1 MGNRTHGST
10 ADGSVRRLPT
20 VRRYAR
26 PLLRTTRSSGAQAL
40 GSHVTGRGETL
51 LVAWVVADGQTL
63 SEHTERLGGRSDMTN
78 VDVHQHLWT
87 PSLVTAL
94 RARREPPFLDGWTLF
109 LDGEPPFEIPPADHD
124 IARRADLAAA
134 DGLGRVLV
142 SLSAPIGVEWL
153 PAAEARPLL
162 DAYHDGAASLP
173 EPFGAW
179 AAACVRDIDAEATAK
194 DLDRGFVGL
203 QLPANSLADA
213 AGYARCAPLLDLLEE
228 RDLPLFVHPGP
239 APGSSADPAWWPAMV
254 PYVQQMHAGWHAF
267 RAFGRPRH
275 PRLRVC
281 FALLAGLAPLHGERF
296 TARSGHQQ
304 PTDPGTF
311 VETSSYGPT
320 AVAAIVRALGVD
332 AVVQGSDR
340 PYAEP
345 PRYPGYG
352 LGGAAAYAF
361 RIANPRRLLTGE
373 G

>member
-1 MGNRTHGST
+1 
-10 ADGSVRRLPT
+10 
-20 VRRYAR
+20 
-26 PLLRTTRSSGAQAL
+26 
-40 GSHVTGRGETL
+40 
-51 LVAWVVADGQTL
+51 
-63 SEHTERLGGRSDMTN
+63 MTN
-78 VDVHQHLWT
+78 VDVHQHLWS

-94 RARREPPFLDGWTLF
+94 RARREPPRLDGWTLY
-109 LDGEPPFEIPPADHD
+109 LDGEPPYDLPPGDHD
-124 IARRADLAAA
+124 ATLRAELAAA
-134 DGLGRVLV
+134 DGLGLALV

-162 DAYHDGAASLP
+162 DAYHEGAAALP

-179 AAACVRDIDAEATAK
+179 AAAGVRDIDARATAEA
-194 DLDRGFVGL
+194 LDQGFVGL
-203 QLPANSLADA
+203 QLPADSLVDA

-239 APGSSADPAWWPAMV
+239 AAGGSTGPGWWPAMV
-254 PYVQQMHAGWHAF
+254 PYVQQMHAAWFAF

-296 TARSGHQQ
+296 AARGDGGSE
-304 PTDPGTF
+304 PDPLVF
-311 VETSSYGPT
+311 VETSSYGPR
-320 AVAAIVRALGVD
+320 AVESVVRALGVD

-345 PRYPGYG
+345 PQHPGHG

-361 RIANPRRLLTGE
+361 RIANPRRLLTGKE
-373 G
+373 

>member
-1 MGNRTHGST
+1 MC
-10 ADGSVRRLPT
+10 V
-20 VRRYAR
+20 
-26 PLLRTTRSSGAQAL
+26 
-40 GSHVTGRGETL
+40 
-51 LVAWVVADGQTL
+51 
-63 SEHTERLGGRSDMTN
+63 MTN

-87 PSLVTAL
+87 PSLLAAL
-94 RARREPPFLDGWTLF
+94 RSRREPPYLDDWTLH
-109 LDGEPPFEIPPADHD
+109 LAGEPPYPVPPADHD
-124 IARRADLAAA
+124 VARRAELAAA

-142 SLSAPIGVEWL
+142 SMSAPIGVEWL
-153 PAAEARPLL
+153 PSAEARPLL
-162 DAYHDGAASLP
+162 DAYHEDAAALP

-179 AAACVRDIDAEATAK
+179 AAACVRDVDAKETAR
-194 DLDRGFVGL
+194 DLDRGFAGL

-213 AGYARCAPLLDLLEE
+213 AGYARCAPLLDLLQE

-239 APGSSADPAWWPAMV
+239 APGGATGGPGWWPAMV
-254 PYVQQMHAGWHAF
+254 PYVQQMHAAWFAF

-296 TARSGHQQ
+296 AARGDGSA
-304 PTDPGTF
+304 PVDPDVF
-311 VETSSYGPT
+311 VETSSYGPRSVD
-320 AVAAIVRALGVD
+320 AVVRALGVD

-345 PRYPGYG
+345 PQHPGFG

-373 G
+373 GP

>member
-1 MGNRTHGST
+1 
-10 ADGSVRRLPT
+10 
-20 VRRYAR
+20 
-26 PLLRTTRSSGAQAL
+26 
-40 GSHVTGRGETL
+40 
-51 LVAWVVADGQTL
+51 
-63 SEHTERLGGRSDMTN
+63 MTN

-124 IARRADLAAA
+124 IVRRVELATA
-134 DGLGRVLV
+134 DGLGRALV

-153 PAAEARPLL
+153 PEAEARPLL
-162 DAYHDGAASLP
+162 DAYHDGAAALP

-179 AAACVRDIDAEATAK
+179 AAACVRDIDADATAK

-213 AGYARCAPLLDLLEE
+213 AGYARCAPLLELLEE

-239 APGSSADPAWWPAMV
+239 AVGSSADPAWWPAMV
-254 PYVQQMHAGWHAF
+254 PYVQQMHSAWYAF

-281 FALLAGLAPLHGERF
+281 FALLAGLAPLHGERLA
-296 TARSGHQQ
+296 ARGGRQQ
-304 PTDPGTF
+304 EGDIGVF

-320 AVAAIVRALGVD
+320 AVEAMVRALGVN

-340 PYAEP
+340 PYALP
-345 PRYPGYG
+345 PQHPGYG

-361 RIANPRRLLTGE
+361 RIANPRRLLSGE